1 MAFVQ
6 GTGLTAN
13 QLYVGNSFGSPV
25 WVGAQIGTTGSW
37 TDNAAKT
44 TLATQYAIDQRISSQ
59 ISSSTVITT
68 AEDNTN
74 ATKFLVFTS
83 GAGAGVTLGVDTA
96 STALSYNPS
105 TAKLTVSG
113 DIQLNGDLVSIKPTG
128 DIFPSVVTNLTV
140 GLAATGITMGATGG
154 TIRVRNPTLIL
165 GNTGSTITTNGGTA
179 NNITIRPYGNLNL
192 SPTTTAAGA
201 GGSLTSIVVTNTVDG
216 AGQVRIAGGD
226 LALGNKATSEFSN
239 EPVNIVFEG
248 VTDNEFETTLTV
260 VDPTADRTI
269 SLPNA
274 SDTLVGKA
282 TTDTF
287 TNKTYDTSGT
297 GNVFRI
303 AGVTLSAVT
312 GTGSVVLANSPTLV
326 TPNLGTPSTLVG
338 TNITG
343 TATSFTASNVTTNA
357 NLTGAITSVGNATS
371 LGSFSSANLISALT
385 DETGSGAA
393 VFGTSPAI
401 TTSLTTASAT
411 FALLNTTATTVNFA
425 GAATALNMG
434 VLGGTATFAGA
445 VTVAG
450 DLTVNGTTTTLNS
463 TTLTV
468 DDINIEMGA
477 VGTPTDITANGGGI
491 ILRGG
496 TNKSI
501 LWANDTNN
509 NFTSSENWNLPTG
522 RVYKINNVSVLSSS
536 SLGSGVTGSSL
547 TQVGTITSGTW
558 QGTQITDTYLATIS
572 TAGKVLNSA
581 TTATDANTASAIVAR
596 DASGNF
602 SAGTITAAL
611 TGNASTA
618 TTSTNIV
625 ATEQTTGTI
634 YLVGVTAAS
643 ASTGLLVNA
652 SPAGALE
659 YNVATGEL
667 SATLIDGGSF

>member
-1 MAFVQ
+1 MASKITIKRSTSSTPPAGLSFGEMAFVQ

-37 TDNAAKT
+37 TDNAART
-44 TLATQYAIDQRISSQ
+44 SLATQYAIDQRISSQ
-59 ISSSTVITT
+59 ISASTVITT

-74 ATKFLVFTS
+74 ATKYLVFTS

-96 STALSYNPS
+96 TTALSYNPS
-105 TAKLTVSG
+105 TSKLTVFG
-113 DIQLNGDLVSIKPTG
+113 DISLNGDITSVKSSG
-128 DIFPSVVTNLTV
+128 DIFPSFTNNITL
-140 GLAATGITMGATGG
+140 GLVATGFTMGATGG
-154 TIRVRNPTLIL
+154 TIRIRNPTLVL
-165 GNTGSTITTNGGTA
+165 GSTGSTITTNGGTA
-179 NNITIRPYGNLNL
+179 NNLIISPYGNLVL
-192 SPTTTAAGA
+192 QPTWEG
-201 GGSLTSIVVTNTVDG
+201 TSIAGSRPSIVISNNSNG
-216 AGQVRIAGGD
+216 GQVQIAGGD
-226 LALGNKATSEFSN
+226 LALGRKDQPESSFS
-239 EPVNIVFEG
+239 PVNIIFEG
-248 VTDNEFETTLTV
+248 ATDDAFETTLTV

-269 SLPNA
+269 SLPNDT
-274 SDTLVGKA
+274 DTLVGKQ
-282 TTDTF
+282 TVDTF
-287 TNKTYDTSGT
+287 TNKTFDTAGT

-312 GTGSVVLANSPTLV
+312 GSGSVVLA
-326 TPNLGTPSTLVG
+326 
-338 TNITG
+338 
-343 TATSFTASNVTTNA
+343 
-357 NLTGAITSVGNATS
+357 
-371 LGSFSSANLISALT
+371 
-385 DETGSGAA
+385 
-393 VFGTSPAI
+393 TSPAI
-401 TTSLTTASAT
+401 TTSLTSPSGSFTLLASP
-411 FALLNTTATTVNFA
+411 TTVNFA
-425 GAATALNMG
+425 GAATTLNIG
-434 VLGGTATFAGA
+434 VTGGTAAFAGA

-450 DLTVNGTTTTLNS
+450 DLIVNGTTTTLNT

-477 VGTPTDITANGGGI
+477 VGTPTDLTANGGGI

-501 LWANDTNN
+501 LWANDANN

-536 SLGSGVTGSSL
+536 ALGSGITGSSL

-558 QGTQITDTYLATIS
+558 NGTAIADTYLDTIS

-581 TTATDANTASAIVAR
+581 TTATHVNTASAIVAR
-596 DASGNF
+596 DGSGDFSARIITGNTFSGN
-602 SAGTITAAL
+602 AL
-611 TGNASTA
+611 TATTATTA